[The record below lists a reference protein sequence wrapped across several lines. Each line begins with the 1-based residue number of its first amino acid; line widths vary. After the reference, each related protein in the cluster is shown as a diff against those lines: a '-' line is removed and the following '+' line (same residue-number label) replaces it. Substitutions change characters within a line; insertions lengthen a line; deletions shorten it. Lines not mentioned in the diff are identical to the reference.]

1 LNKFNLPGVV
11 FVPVSFTPVSIPGK
25 SVNPKFENQKCSG
38 VEVRIIDRNEFR
50 SVDTGVMTLFALFN
64 TAPEKFEFRENHLN
78 RLWGSNELYIALKNG
93 TLPQSKIYQKITG
106 K

>member
-1 LNKFNLPGVV
+1 
-11 FVPVSFTPVSIPGK
+11 
-25 SVNPKFENQKCSG
+25 VNPKFENQKCSG

>member
-1 LNKFNLPGVV
+1 
-11 FVPVSFTPVSIPGK
+11 
-25 SVNPKFENQKCSG
+25 
-38 VEVRIIDRNEFR
+38 
-50 SVDTGVMTLFALFN
+50 MTLFALFN

-93 TLPQSKIYQKITG
+93 TLPQTKIYQKITG